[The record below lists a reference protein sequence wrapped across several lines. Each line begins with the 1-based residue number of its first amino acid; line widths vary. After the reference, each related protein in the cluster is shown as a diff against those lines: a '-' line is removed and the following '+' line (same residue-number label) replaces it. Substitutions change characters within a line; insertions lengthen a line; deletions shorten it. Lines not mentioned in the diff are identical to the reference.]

1 MNVHAAGRAES
12 LGKHPGAWRIDETP
26 TFDIPLEP
34 PAAGS
39 RVLALRLRSAKAT
52 MLVVDL
58 RLLGAGEGDAQGEP
72 AAVRPRGG
80 AAASGM
86 RTAFVVEWEGV
97 QDLHFLLSGFGPDAR
112 PASLSEVRGLR
123 FEAGEATFAGSEL
136 AIESVRWL
144 EAIPPVPVHDG
155 EALLE
160 DYTSYRFW
168 DPADWRPNERHQ
180 AGPGRSGLRA
190 VWFYGEFWRRE
201 GGDAG
206 RLSLTRRFDRD
217 VGGYQA
223 AVVCWAAA
231 VRSLVGVRLRV
242 DGKEI
247 VAADRRPGTGS
258 GEELR
263 VPFSGRT
270 LESITFELDAVD
282 RDPSLTDREV
292 TATLHW
298 VMLERRGFDPALA
311 AEVRGMDPVPDRAD
325 DPGVEVLPVGI
336 LFGRD
341 EIDGLRAKVA
351 SGEPSALYR
360 DIVAEVAALE
370 DVRPERFVG
379 RYLPT
384 DWGRS
389 QGAGRLAGPQDG
401 LRDMNS
407 AMVYGGLV
415 YALERGTD
423 RGLRAGLA
431 ARRALLSIVRIDE
444 WATGFVSR
452 IPVGLPGYRAPFE
465 EAHVAECA
473 ALCCDL
479 IHPLLSADERREVE
493 DALYAKGIAWLDLY
507 LRLHGE
513 GYLLGSN
520 QGAVYA
526 RGLIWA
532 GLVARRSHP
541 DVDAIVERWTAWL
554 FRMIDRYY
562 RADGSTVEGPGYW
575 EYTTHAVVAALLAI
589 ARRRLV
595 SVETLVPPGLRRSM
609 DYLLAVRSDVGGGL
623 RFLPI
628 ADCGLKE
635 SVHMGPSL
643 LFFARF
649 GGMPEARWL
658 YDRFLAG
665 RRHPPK
671 DPAFGSPGGPYVMDA
686 LLTLL
691 LLDGERG
698 REPRLPEVQRF
709 AVCDRVLL
717 RSGGVTLFFEGGP
730 QVGDHTHPDKGQFII
745 EAYGERLAA
754 DPGMCDYADP
764 AHLSFKSTFRH
775 NLVTVDGRDQSYRDA
790 SNAVVIR
797 RLDGSDRAALIDA
810 DLSGSYRE
818 LASCERRILFVR
830 AAMPYVVVVDE
841 AVLADEA
848 EGTNAAGGAGRA
860 EAAAELAW
868 NFHARGSIEPV
879 PSAGP
884 LRFLVTADRAGMH
897 LLAASPQ
904 RLEARFAATETAG
917 TVFTRD
923 LSLRAG
929 AGERSLRVAALLVP
943 YPSDSASAVVVEGAP
958 EADGVTFTVRGP
970 WGRDVVACRF
980 GEAPRLERG

>member
-1 MNVHAAGRAES
+1 MVWVVAES
-12 LGKHPGAWRIDETP
+12 PIRDV
-26 TFDIPLEP
+26 PLEP
-34 PAAGS
+34 PAAGA

-58 RLLGAGEGDAQGEP
+58 KLLGAEGGEARDVP
-72 AAVRPRGG
+72 AATRPRGG

-112 PASLSEVRGLR
+112 PASLAEVRGLR
-123 FEAGEATFAGSEL
+123 LEAGEATFPGSEL

-144 EAIPPVPVHDG
+144 DAIPPVAVHDG

-168 DPADWRPNERHQ
+168 DPADWRPSERHQ

-190 VWFYGEFWRRE
+190 IWFYGEFWRRE
-201 GGDAG
+201 GGDEG

-217 VGGYQA
+217 ISGYQA
-223 AVVCWAAA
+223 VVVYFAAA
-231 VRSLVGVRLRV
+231 VRALVGVRLRV
-242 DGKEI
+242 DGREI
-247 VAADRRPGTGS
+247 VAADRRTGTGA

-263 VPFSGRT
+263 VPVSGRT
-270 LESITFELDAVD
+270 LESITFELDAVE
-282 RDPSLTDREV
+282 RDPSLADREV

-298 VMLERRGFDPALA
+298 VMLERRGFDPARA
-311 AEVRGMDPVPDRAD
+311 SEVRGMDPVPDRAD
-325 DPGVEVLPVGI
+325 DPALEVLPVGI
-336 LFGRD
+336 LFGREALD
-341 EIDGLRAKVA
+341 DLRVKIG
-351 SGEPSALYR
+351 SGEPSTLYA
-360 DIVAEVAALE
+360 DILAEVAALE
-370 DVRPERFVG
+370 HARPERFVG

-384 DWGRS
+384 DWGRT
-389 QGAGRLAGPQDG
+389 QGAGRLAGPRDG

-431 ARRALLSIVRIDE
+431 ARRALLSMVRIDE

-479 IHPLLSADERREVE
+479 IHPLLSEEERREVE
-493 DALYAKGIAWLDLY
+493 DALYTKGIAWMDLY

-532 GLVARRSHP
+532 CLVARRSHP
-541 DVDAIVERWTAWL
+541 DVDAIAERWTAWL

-589 ARRRLV
+589 ARRRGV
-595 SVETLVPPGLRRSM
+595 GVETLVPAGLRRSL
-609 DYLLAVRSDVGGGL
+609 DYLLAVRSEVGGGL

-635 SVHMGPSL
+635 SVYMGPSF
-643 LFFARF
+643 LFFARHA
-649 GGMPEARWL
+649 GAPEGRWL
-658 YDRFLAG
+658 YDRYLAG
-665 RRHPPK
+665 RRRP
-671 DPAFGSPGGPYVMDA
+671 PGGPGFGTPGGQYVMDA
-686 LLTLL
+686 LLTML
-691 LLDGERG
+691 LLDDAPG
-698 REPRLPEVQRF
+698 REPKLPAVQRF

-717 RSGGVTLFFEGGP
+717 RSGQVTLFFEGGP
-730 QVGDHTHPDKGQFII
+730 QVGDHTHPDKGQYIV

-764 AHLSFKSTFRH
+764 AHLSFKASFRH
-775 NLVTVDGRDQSYRDA
+775 NLVTVDGKDQSYRDA
-790 SNAVVIR
+790 EKAVVIR
-797 RLDGSDRAALIDA
+797 RLDESDRATLIDA

-818 LASCERRILFVR
+818 LASYDRTILFVR
-830 AAMPYVVVVDE
+830 AEMPYVVVVDE
-841 AVLADEA
+841 AVLAEGEA
-848 EGTNAAGGAGRA
+848 GPAAAGGAERA
-860 EAAAELAW
+860 EVAPELAW

-879 PSAGP
+879 PAAGP
-884 LRFLVTADRAGMH
+884 GRFIVTAERAGMH
-897 LLAASPQ
+897 LLAASPR
-904 RLEARFAATETAG
+904 RLEARFAATETST

-929 AGERSLRVAALLVP
+929 AGERSLRIAALLAP
-943 YPSDSASAVVVEGAP
+943 YPSGSASAIAVEAAS
-958 EADGVTFTVRGP
+958 EAGGVTFTVRGR

-980 GEAPRLERG
+980 GEAPRLERS